1 MKPCCHQITY
11 SNKDGKEFQ
20 QREREVMIIKKS
32 CSTLNY
38 KKTETAR
45 NVWFLLI
52 RKPNFGVSYL
62 ILIEMKIRVMEC
74 RQKMSIEKELPL
86 LQNQKNARIFRSH
99 N

>member
-20 QREREVMIIKKS
+20 QRERGDDQQKS

-74 RQKMSIEKELPL
+74 REKMSIEKELPL
-86 LQNQKNARIFRSH
+86 L
-99 N
+99 